1 MLSSSS
7 GTSLLWRNGTH
18 APPLPSFKALRFPF
32 SLSLGIGYRTT
43 TISPLSSSAETSSDI
58 ALQPAH
64 VLNAWSEFAQNVSGE
79 WDGFGAD
86 FSLEGQ
92 PLELPESVVPEAY
105 REWEVKVFDWQ
116 TQCPTLAQ
124 PHAQTFLYKSIKL
137 LPTVGCE
144 ADAATRHSIDQR
156 SIGPSTASPFS
167 YSVSGSYV
175 AVWPLGNNNNQLEV
189 EHCLI
194 NPNDKESRVRILQVV
209 RLAEETKMLVLE
221 SVRVFRELWYGP
233 FRDGDQLGGCATRSS
248 GFASTPT
255 TSASVVVGSWRAVL
269 ATASFHAS
277 DSGCIQQVSGEKV
290 IEIVREEKDLLLL
303 PQDLWCSLQESKD
316 GQRLLSVGWLFEPG
330 HAITST
336 CIFSSD
342 SKLEEVRMG
351 KETALTDL

>member
-1 MLSSSS
+1 MILHSVPMMLSSSGS
-7 GTSLLWRNGTH
+7 SLLWRQNGTH
-18 APPLPSFKALRFPF
+18 APPPPSFKALRFPF
-32 SLSLGIGYRTT
+32 SLSLRIGYRT
-43 TISPLSSSAETSSDI
+43 TISPLSCSAETSS
-58 ALQPAH
+58 

-86 FSLEGQ
+86 FNPQGQ

-124 PHAQTFLYKSIKL
+124 PHTQTFLYKSIKL

-144 ADAATRHSIDQR
+144 ADAATRYSIDQR
-156 SIGPSTASPFS
+156 TIEPTTTLSFS

-175 AVWPLGNNNNQLEV
+175 ALWSLGNNHLEV

-194 NPNDKESRVRILQVV
+194 NPNDKESRVRIFQVV
-209 RLAEETKMLVLE
+209 RLAETKMLLQ
-221 SVRVFRELWYGP
+221 SVKVFRELWDGP
-233 FRDGDQLGGCATRSS
+233 FRDGDQLGGCGIRSS

-255 TSASVVVGSWRAVL
+255 TSASLVAGSWRALL
-269 ATASFHAS
+269 ATSKIDEHVQ
-277 DSGCIQQVSGEKV
+277 GCIQQVTGEKV

-303 PQDLWCSLQESKD
+303 PQGLWCSLQESKD
-316 GQRLLSVGWLFEPG
+316 GARLLSVGWLFEPG

-342 SKLEEVRMG
+342 SKLEEVTMG

>member
-1 MLSSSS
+1 MMLSSFSGSS
-7 GTSLLWRNGTH
+7 LSWRRNGTH
-18 APPLPSFKALRFPF
+18 APPPPSFKALRFPF

-43 TISPLSSSAETSSDI
+43 TISPLSCSAETSSE
-58 ALQPAH
+58 PAPL
-64 VLNAWSEFAQNVSGE
+64 LNAWSEFAQNVSGE

-86 FSLEGQ
+86 FSREGQ

-124 PHAQTFLYKSIKL
+124 PHSHTLLYKSIKL

-144 ADAATRHSIDQR
+144 ADAATRYSIDHR
-156 SIGPSTASPFS
+156 TTTTSLSFS

-175 AVWPLGNNNNQLEV
+175 AVWPLGDNNHLEV

-209 RLAEETKMLVLE
+209 RLAEEETKTLLVLQ
-221 SVRVFRELWYGP
+221 SVKVFRELWDGP
-233 FRDGDQLGGCATRSS
+233 FRDGDQLGGCAIRSS

-255 TSASVVVGSWRAVL
+255 TSASVVAGSWRAEL

-277 DSGCIQQVSGEKV
+277 DSGCIQQVTGEKV
-290 IEIVREEKDLLLL
+290 VEIVREEKDLLLL

-316 GQRLLSVGWLFEPG
+316 GERLLLSVGWLFEPG
-330 HAITST
+330 HALTST

-342 SKLEEVRMG
+342 SKLEEVTMG
-351 KETALTDL
+351 KETALKEL